1 MNQRCEYFS
10 REVLQW
16 GSPHVDP
23 ENSAVRSGG
32 QVRLFFLKFFGY
44 FAEPWRD
51 IPAGRNDDPHIRKEE
66 CMRGVFLWLRVWGAV
81 LGCLVG
87 TAAARAEGFWVTL
100 AAGLAG
106 AGVPSDYNEFWFD
119 TQHGPPLA
127 IVSLN
132 GGFTA
137 QATTGGGTTV
147 FSPLGTPV
155 LLPVQDGYAT
165 LTASNGSVGSSSF
178 PASALPR
185 FAGGPQASGAPQ
197 TGLPVPPDA
206 PRVSVG
212 LSPPTSNGSR
222 VVTVDVSDPNG
233 NPLGSGQVTVPDGG
247 WWVIGLGPD
256 SGGRGGGIDGGSSG
270 GGSNP
275 DNPNT
280 GGEPEPPPQNA
291 PPPFPPIGEDGNED
305 GGAPPPVGGM
315 PGPRPPLEGN
325 PGPVAT
331 PEPAS
336 ICMVALG
343 GLTVAGWRRRRRRKR

>member
-1 MNQRCEYFS
+1 MNTFLVIEWKSPLLIQKTRRS
-10 REVLQW
+10 REW
-16 GSPHVDP
+16 TSSPFF
-23 ENSAVRSGG
+23 S
-32 QVRLFFLKFFGY
+32 QVFWLLCRNVAGY
-44 FAEPWRD
+44 ARQDERR
-51 IPAGRNDDPHIRKEE
+51 PAHQKEE

-165 LTASNGSVGSSSF
+165 LTASTGSVGGSSF

-185 FAGGPQASGAPQ
+185 FAGGQQASGAPQ

-212 LSPPTSNGSR
+212 LSPPASNGSR

-256 SGGRGGGIDGGSSG
+256 NGGQGGGTGGGSGG

-275 DNPNT
+275 DNPDT
-280 GGEPEPPPQNA
+280 GGEPEPPPQN
-291 PPPFPPIGEDGNED
+291 PPPPPLGEDGNED
-305 GGAPPPVGGM
+305 GGAPPPIGGM
-315 PGPRPPLEGN
+315 PGPRPPLEGH

-343 GLTVAGWRRRRRRKR
+343 GLTVAGWRRRHRRRKR